1 MSSGLL
7 VGFCFGYASNASNLV
22 WSIDDCDIFVDCV
35 GSGQLFVDSSSVSEN
50 VYGFLELDALI
61 CNPNV
66 FGQFFDPYVYLGL
79 K

>member
-7 VGFCFGYASNASNLV
+7 VEFCFGSASNASNLV
-22 WSIDDCDIFVDCV
+22 WSIDGCDIYVDCV
-35 GSGQLFVDSSSVSEN
+35 GSGQLFVDFSSVFEN
-50 VYGFLELDALI
+50 VYEFLELDAFI

-79 K
+79 E